1 MKELNVPVTTIVAGP
16 VPGAVGR
23 IVQMHGEYYG
33 ATWGFGA
40 FFESKVARELGEF
53 LDRFDP
59 ARDGLWLALVEDR
72 IEGAVAIHGQGRV
85 AHLRWFIAADRF
97 RGQGMGSRLLDTA
110 IAFCRE
116 RRYPLV
122 DLWTFAGLHAARH
135 LYEKHGFHLVEERVG
150 GQWGAEVR
158 EQRFEMA
165 P

>member
-1 MKELNVPVTTIVAGP
+1 MDASVTSIIAGP

-33 ATWGFGA
+33 GTWGFGVA
-40 FFESKVARELGEF
+40 FESRVARELAEF

-59 ARDGLWLALVEDR
+59 VRDGLWLAMLEGR
-72 IEGAVAIHGQGRV
+72 IEGAVAIQGQGRV

-97 RGQGMGSRLLDTA
+97 RGQGMGERLLQTA
-110 IAFCRE
+110 IGFCRE
-116 RRYPLV
+116 RRFPLV

-135 LYEKHGFHLVEERVG
+135 LYEKHGFRLVEERVG
-150 GQWGAEVR
+150 DQWGAEVN
-158 EQRFEMA
+158 EQRFELA